1 MAVATSVLVV
11 DDEANIR
18 ELVSVYLTAA
28 GYSVATASDGAAA
41 VEAARA
47 DEPDLIVLDIGLPG
61 MSGAEVC
68 SAIRGFSSVPIVM
81 LTARSTDLDKVAL
94 LEAGADDYV
103 VKPFSPPELVARVR
117 AVLRR
122 TSADPAE
129 NSGPA
134 SGQSTETVV
143 SVGGLK
149 LDAEAREVTVDGVPV
164 AVTAREFDLLI
175 AMARR
180 PGVVFSREQLLEVA
194 LGFSEYLEARGVDV
208 HVRHLREKLGDDAAT
223 PRFIETVRGVG
234 YRVKRDAT

>member
-1 MAVATSVLVV
+1 MPDVLLV

-18 ELVSVYLTAA
+18 ELVSLYLTAA
-28 GYSVATASDGAAA
+28 GYSVSCVADGVSAI
-41 VEAARA
+41 EAARA
-47 DEPDLIVLDIGLPG
+47 HEPDLIVLDIGLPG

-81 LTARSTDLDKVAL
+81 LTARNTDLDKVAL

-103 VKPFSPPELVARVR
+103 VKPFSPPEFVARVR
-117 AVLRR
+117 AILRR
-122 TSADPAE
+122 TGTAE
-129 NSGPA
+129 GIRDEA
-134 SGQSTETVV
+134 STGAIVT
-143 SVGGLK
+143 VGGLA
-149 LDAEAREVTVDGVPV
+149 LDPEAREVTVDGVPV
-164 AVTAREFDLLI
+164 ALTAREFDLLM

-180 PGVVFSREQLLEVA
+180 PGVVFSREQLLESA
-194 LGFSEYLEARGVDV
+194 LGFADYSEARGVDV